1 MAAAA
6 GPQSEITAEELAALQ
21 VEASRVRT
29 YGQMVL
35 QRFLRHRMALV
46 AALVLILIALS
57 AAFAPQLAPYK
68 PAVPDLNA
76 MLAPPS
82 AQHIMGTDPI
92 GLDLFTQVLYGGR
105 ISLSIGLFA
114 AILSVVVGGLVGSV
128 SGYFGGWI
136 DIILMRITDV
146 ALSVPYLFLVLLL
159 ALIIGATPV
168 SVVLI
173 ISSFSWMYPARI
185 VRSQFLSLKHRDF
198 VEAARAMGMGTG
210 RIMFRQI
217 FPNALA
223 PLIVNCTL
231 LVGQAIVIESVMDFL
246 GAGLT
251 PPNMS
256 WGWLLNQGQ
265 TYIANAPWLTIF
277 PGIAIFIVVLCV
289 NVVGD
294 GLRDALDPT
303 SRL

>member
-1 MAAAA
+1 MALLA
-6 GPQSEITAEELAALQ
+6 GPEPEEELLALEDQ
-21 VEASRVRT
+21 RVRSF
-29 YGQMVL
+29 GQMVFK
-35 QRFLRHRMALV
+35 RFLRHRMALV
-46 AALVLILIALS
+46 GAAVLIIIALS
-57 AAFAPQLAPYK
+57 AIFAPQIAPYK
-68 PAVPDLNA
+68 PDVPDLNN

-82 AQHIMGTDPI
+82 WKHIFGTDPI

-105 ISLSIGLFA
+105 IDLVIGLFTA
-114 AILSVVVGGLVGSV
+114 VLSVFVGGLVGSL
-128 SGYFGGWI
+128 SGFFGGWL

-146 ALSVPYLFLVLLL
+146 ALSVPYLFLVLML
-159 ALIIGATPV
+159 ALLIGPTPV
-168 SVVLI
+168 SVILI

-185 VRSQFLSLKHRDF
+185 VRSEFLSLKKREF
-198 VEAARAMGMGTG
+198 VEAARAMGMSTP
-210 RIMFRQI
+210 RIIFRQI
-217 FPNALA
+217 FPNAMA
-223 PLIVNCTL
+223 PLIVNATL

-265 TYIANAPWLTIF
+265 SYINSAPWLTIF
-277 PGIAIFIVVLCV
+277 PGIAISIVVLCV
-289 NVVGD
+289 NLVGD

>member
-1 MAAAA
+1 MAALP
-6 GPQSEITAEELAALQ
+6 GPAVQEEEALQ
-21 VEASRVRT
+21 PGVDAIPVRT
-29 YGQMVL
+29 YGQMVFR
-35 QRFLRHRMALV
+35 RFIRHRMALV
-46 AALVLILIALS
+46 AASVLILVALS
-57 AAFAPQLAPYK
+57 AVFAPLIAPYK
-68 PAVPDLNA
+68 PDVPDLSA

-82 AQHIMGTDPI
+82 WQHIMGTDPI
-92 GLDLFTQVLYGGR
+92 GLDLWTQVLYGGR
-105 ISLSIGLFA
+105 ISLTIGLFA
-114 AILSVVVGGLVGSV
+114 AVLSVVVGGIVGSLA
-128 SGYFGGWI
+128 GYFGGVI
-136 DIILMRITDV
+136 DMLLMRITDV
-146 ALSVPYLFLVLLL
+146 ALSVPFLFIVLLL
-159 ALIIGATPV
+159 ALLIGPTPV

-173 ISSFSWMYPARI
+173 ISSLSWMYPSRI
-185 VRSQFLSLKHRDF
+185 VRSEFLTLKHRDF
-198 VEAARAMGMGTG
+198 VEAARAMGMRTG
-210 RIMFRQI
+210 RIIVRQI
-217 FPNALA
+217 FPNAMA

-265 TYIANAPWLTIF
+265 TYISSAPWLTIF

-289 NVVGD
+289 NIVGD

>member
-1 MAAAA
+1 MAALP
-6 GPQSEITAEELAALQ
+6 GPSVSDEEALSVLQ
-21 VEASRVRT
+21 DVAPVRT

-35 QRFLRHRMALV
+35 HRFLRHRMALV
-46 AALVLILIALS
+46 AAAVLVVIALS
-57 AAFAPQLAPYK
+57 AVFAPLIAPFK
-68 PAVPDLNA
+68 PDVPDLNA
-76 MLAPPS
+76 MLSPPS
-82 AQHIMGTDPI
+82 WQHLMGTDPI
-92 GLDLFTQVLYGGR
+92 GLDLWTQVLYGGR
-105 ISLSIGLFA
+105 ISLTIGLFA
-114 AILSVVVGGLVGSV
+114 AVLAVVLGGVVGSIA
-128 SGYFGGWI
+128 GYFGGI
-136 DIILMRITDV
+136 VDMLLMRLTDV
-146 ALSVPYLFLVLLL
+146 ALSVPFLFIVLLL
-159 ALIIGATPV
+159 ALLIGPTPI

-173 ISSFSWMYPARI
+173 ISSLSWMYPARI
-185 VRSQFLSLKHRDF
+185 VRSEFLTLKHREF

-210 RIMFRQI
+210 RIIVRQI
-217 FPNALA
+217 FPNAMA

-265 TYIANAPWLTIF
+265 TYIASAPWLTIF

-289 NVVGD
+289 NIVGD

>member
-1 MAAAA
+1 MAALA
-6 GPQSEITAEELAALQ
+6 GPKAEPEAVDLA
-21 VEASRVRT
+21 VDTTPVRT

-35 QRFLRHRMALV
+35 QRFLRHRVAV
-46 AALVLILIALS
+46 AAAVVLIIIGLS
-57 AAFAPQLAPYK
+57 AAFAPWLAPYK
-68 PAVPDLNA
+68 PDVPDLNA

-82 AQHIMGTDPI
+82 WKHIMGTDPI
-92 GLDLFTQVLYGGR
+92 GLDLWTQILYGGR
-105 ISLSIGLFA
+105 ISLTIGLFA
-114 AILSVVVGGLVGSV
+114 AVLAVVVGGAVGSLA
-128 SGYFGGWI
+128 GYFGGVL
-136 DIILMRITDV
+136 DMILMRVTDV
-146 ALSVPYLFLVLLL
+146 ALSVPFLFVVLLL
-159 ALIIGATPV
+159 ALLIGPTPV

-173 ISSFSWMYPARI
+173 IGFLSWMYPARI
-185 VRSQFLSLKHRDF
+185 VRSEFLSLKRREF

-210 RIMFRQI
+210 RIIVREI
-217 FPNALA
+217 FPNAMA

-231 LVGQAIVIESVMDFL
+231 LVGQAIVIESAMDFL

-265 TYIANAPWLTIF
+265 AYIASAPWLSLF

-289 NVVGD
+289 NLIGD

>member
-1 MAAAA
+1 MAALP
-6 GPQSEITAEELAALQ
+6 GPGVPDEEALSSALDA
-21 VEASRVRT
+21 VPVRT

-35 QRFLRHRMALV
+35 RRFLRHRMALV
-46 AALVLILIALS
+46 AAAVLVVIALS
-57 AAFAPQLAPYK
+57 AVFAPVIAPYK
-68 PAVPDLNA
+68 PDVPDLNA
-76 MLAPPS
+76 MLSPPS
-82 AQHIMGTDPI
+82 WKHLMGTDPI
-92 GLDLFTQVLYGGR
+92 GLDLWTQVLYGGR
-105 ISLSIGLFA
+105 ISLTIGLFA
-114 AILSVVVGGLVGSV
+114 AVLSIVLGGIVGSV
-128 SGYFGGWI
+128 SGYFGGII
-136 DIILMRITDV
+136 DMILMRITDV
-146 ALSVPYLFLVLLL
+146 ALSVPFLFIVLLL
-159 ALIIGATPV
+159 ALLIGPTPV

-173 ISSFSWMYPARI
+173 ISSLSWMYPARI
-185 VRSQFLSLKHRDF
+185 VRSEFLTLKHRDF

-210 RIMFRQI
+210 RIIVRQI
-217 FPNALA
+217 FPNAMA

-265 TYIANAPWLTIF
+265 TYISSAPWLTIF
-277 PGIAIFIVVLCV
+277 PGIAIFVVVLCV
-289 NVVGD
+289 NILGD

>member
-1 MAAAA
+1 MAALP
-6 GPQSEITAEELAALQ
+6 GPGEALDEDALALGI
-21 VEASRVRT
+21 EAVPVRT

-35 QRFLRHRMALV
+35 HRFLRHRMALV
-46 AALVLILIALS
+46 AAGVLVLIALS
-57 AAFAPQLAPYK
+57 AVFAPLIAPYK
-68 PAVPDLNA
+68 PDIPDLNA
-76 MLAPPS
+76 MLSPPTW
-82 AQHIMGTDPI
+82 QHIMGTDPI
-92 GLDLFTQVLYGGR
+92 GLDLYTQVLYGGR
-105 ISLSIGLFA
+105 ISLSIGLVA
-114 AILSVVVGGLVGSV
+114 AVLSVALGGVVGAA
-128 SGYFGGWI
+128 SGYFSGWI

-146 ALSVPYLFLVLLL
+146 ALSVPYLFVVLLL
-159 ALIIGATPV
+159 ALLIGPTPV

-185 VRSQFLSLKHRDF
+185 VRSQFLSLKKREF
-198 VEAARAMGMGTG
+198 VEAARAMGMSTW
-210 RIMFRQI
+210 RIIFRQI
-217 FPNALA
+217 FPNAMA

-265 TYIANAPWLTIF
+265 TYIASAPWLTIF

-289 NVVGD
+289 NIVGD

>member
-1 MAAAA
+1 MAALP
-6 GPQSEITAEELAALQ
+6 GPTVSEEEALSVLQ
-21 VEASRVRT
+21 DVAPVRT

-35 QRFLRHRMALV
+35 HRFLRHRMALV
-46 AALVLILIALS
+46 AAAVLVVIALS
-57 AAFAPQLAPYK
+57 AVFAPLIAPFK
-68 PAVPDLNA
+68 PDVPDLNA
-76 MLAPPS
+76 MLSPPS
-82 AQHIMGTDPI
+82 WQHLMGTDPI
-92 GLDLFTQVLYGGR
+92 GLDLWTQVLYGGR
-105 ISLSIGLFA
+105 ISLTIGLFA
-114 AILSVVVGGLVGSV
+114 AVLAVALGGIVGSIA
-128 SGYFGGWI
+128 GYFGGI
-136 DIILMRITDV
+136 ADMLLMRLTDV
-146 ALSVPYLFLVLLL
+146 ALSVPFLFIVLLL
-159 ALIIGATPV
+159 ALLIGPTPV

-173 ISSFSWMYPARI
+173 ISSLSWMYPARI
-185 VRSQFLSLKHRDF
+185 VRSEFLTLKHRDF

-210 RIMFRQI
+210 RIIVRQI
-217 FPNALA
+217 FPNAMA

-265 TYIANAPWLTIF
+265 TYIASGPWLTIF

-289 NVVGD
+289 NIVGD

>member
-1 MAAAA
+1 MAALA
-6 GPQSEITAEELAALQ
+6 GPKAEPEAVDLALDTTP
-21 VEASRVRT
+21 VRT

-35 QRFLRHRMALV
+35 QRFLRHRVAV
-46 AALVLILIALS
+46 AAAVVLIIIGLS
-57 AAFAPQLAPYK
+57 AAFAPWLAPYK
-68 PAVPDLNA
+68 PDVPDLNA

-82 AQHIMGTDPI
+82 WKHIMGTDPI
-92 GLDLFTQVLYGGR
+92 GLDLWTQILYGGR
-105 ISLSIGLFA
+105 ISLTIGLFA
-114 AILSVVVGGLVGSV
+114 AVLAVVVGGAVGSLA
-128 SGYFGGWI
+128 GYFGGVL
-136 DIILMRITDV
+136 DMILMRITDV
-146 ALSVPYLFLVLLL
+146 ALSVPFLFVVLLL
-159 ALIIGATPV
+159 ALLIGPTPV

-173 ISSFSWMYPARI
+173 IGFLSWMYPARI
-185 VRSQFLSLKHRDF
+185 VRSEFLSLKRREF

-210 RIMFRQI
+210 RIIVREI
-217 FPNALA
+217 FPNAMA

-231 LVGQAIVIESVMDFL
+231 LVGQAIVIESAMDFL

-265 TYIANAPWLTIF
+265 AYIASAPWLSLF

-289 NVVGD
+289 NLIGD